1 MHGAEACV
9 NFVFR
14 RDELLV
20 EETSAVLPDTALC
33 VQIGVAAAA
42 LQPIWA
48 MPGSPCRTVHVEP
61 GVEPPQGYAFRK
73 LRSLFGVLDDE
84 RMALAGRAYQIAEWA
99 RTHRFCGVCGTPAER
114 VPTEFCLRCPSCGFS
129 AYPRISPAMMV
140 LIRKGDS
147 ILLARHTT
155 TATSRYT
162 ALAGFVEPGESI
174 EQTIHREVHEEVGLK
189 VGNLQYFGSQSWPFP
204 HSLMVAFTADYVS
217 GDIRVQ
223 EDEIADARWFGPG
236 DPMPEIAPRISIAG
250 WLIRANLPMG
260 WSAP

>member
-1 MHGAEACV
+1 M

-20 EETSAVLPDTALC
+20 EETSSVLPDTALC
-33 VQIGVAAAA
+33 ASIGLAPAA
-42 LQPIWA
+42 LQPVWLQ
-48 MPGSPCRTVHVEP
+48 PGSPYRTVHVEP
-61 GVEPPQGYAFRK
+61 GTEAPEGYAFKK
-73 LRSLFGVLDDE
+73 LRSLFGVFDDE
-84 RMALAGRAYQIAEWA
+84 GMALAGRAYQIAEWA

-114 VPTEFCLRCPSCGFS
+114 LGHEFCLRCPSCGFS

-155 TATSRYT
+155 NAASRYT

-174 EQTIHREVHEEVGLK
+174 EQTVHREVLEEVGLK
-189 VGNLQYFGSQSWPFP
+189 VGNLRYFGSQSWPFP

-236 DPMPEIAPRISIAG
+236 DPMPDIPARISIAG
-250 WLIRANLPMG
+250 WLVRANLPMG

>member
-1 MHGAEACV
+1 V

-14 RDELLV
+14 RDELLI
-20 EETSAVLPDTALC
+20 EEVSSVLPDIALC
-33 VQIGVAAAA
+33 ERIGLREEI
-42 LQPIWA
+42 LQPIWVL
-48 MPGSPCRTVHVEP
+48 PDSPHRTVHVEP
-61 GVEPPQGYAFRK
+61 GVDAPQGYAFRK

-84 RMALAGRAYQIAEWA
+84 RMALAGRAYQIAEWT
-99 RTHRFCGVCGTPAER
+99 RTHRYCGVCGTPPER
-114 VPTEFCLRCPSCGFS
+114 LPTEFCLRCPSCGFA

-140 LIRKGDS
+140 LVRKGDS

-155 TATSRYT
+155 TPTARYT

-174 EQTIHREVHEEVGLK
+174 EQTIHREVYEEVGLK
-189 VGNLQYFGSQSWPFP
+189 VGNLRYFGSQSWPFP

-236 DPMPEIAPRISIAG
+236 DPMPDIAARISIAG
-250 WLIRANLPMG
+250 SLIRANLPMG
-260 WSAP
+260 WTAP

>member
-1 MHGAEACV
+1 
-9 NFVFR
+9 
-14 RDELLV
+14 
-20 EETSAVLPDTALC
+20 
-33 VQIGVAAAA
+33 VA
-42 LQPIWA
+42 
-48 MPGSPCRTVHVEP
+48 H
-61 GVEPPQGYAFRK
+61 
-73 LRSLFGVLDDE
+73 
-84 RMALAGRAYQIAEWA
+84 
-99 RTHRFCGVCGTPAER
+99 
-114 VPTEFCLRCPSCGFS
+114 EFCLHCPSCGFS

-174 EQTIHREVHEEVGLK
+174 EETVHREVYEEVGLK
-189 VGNLQYFGSQSWPFP
+189 VGNLQYFGSQPWPFP

-236 DPMPEIAPRISIAG
+236 DPMPDIAPRISIAG

-260 WSAP
+260 WTAP

>member
-1 MHGAEACV
+1 M

-20 EETSAVLPDTALC
+20 EEASSVLPDLDAC
-33 VQIGVAAAA
+33 AEAGVAAGA
-42 LQPIWA
+42 LQPVWA
-48 MPGSPCRTVHVEP
+48 APESPARTVHVEP
-61 GVEPPQGYAFRK
+61 GVEPPQGYAFKK
-73 LRSLFGVLDDE
+73 LRSLFGVFDDE

-99 RTHRFCGVCGTPAER
+99 RTHRFCGACGTATVR
-114 VPTEFCLRCPSCGFS
+114 VASEFCQRCPACGFS

-174 EQTIHREVHEEVGLK
+174 EQTVHREVFEEVGLK
-189 VGNLQYFGSQSWPFP
+189 VGNLKYFGSQSWPFP
-204 HSLMVAFTADYVS
+204 HSLMVAYTAEYVS

-236 DPMPEIAPRISIAG
+236 DPMPDIAPRISIAG
-250 WLIRANLPMG
+250 WLIRAHLPAG
-260 WSAP
+260 WEAP

>member
-1 MHGAEACV
+1 M

-20 EETSAVLPDTALC
+20 EEASSVLPDTALC
-33 VQIGVAAAA
+33 ERIGLAPAA
-42 LQPIWA
+42 LQRVSMTPD
-48 MPGSPCRTVHVEP
+48 SPYRTVHVEP
-61 GVEPPQGYAFRK
+61 GIEAPQGYAFKK
-73 LRSLFGVLDDE
+73 LRSLFGVFDDE
-84 RMALAGRAYQIAEWA
+84 RMALAGRAYQISEWA
-99 RTHRFCGVCGTPAER
+99 RTHRFCGACGTPTER
-114 VPTEFCLRCPSCGFS
+114 VSHEFCLRCPSCGFS

-147 ILLARHTT
+147 ILLAKHTT
-155 TATSRYT
+155 TATARYT

-174 EQTIHREVHEEVGLK
+174 EQTVHREVYEEVGLK

-236 DPMPEIAPRISIAG
+236 DPMPDIAPRISIAG
-250 WLIRANLPMG
+250 WLIGANLPMG
-260 WSAP
+260 WSVP

>member
-1 MHGAEACV
+1 M

-20 EETSAVLPDTALC
+20 EEESSVLPDTALC
-33 VQIGVAAAA
+33 AQIGLAPAA
-42 LQPIWA
+42 LQPIWTL
-48 MPGSPCRTVHVEP
+48 PGSPYRTVHVEP
-61 GVEPPQGYAFRK
+61 GMDAPKGYAFKK

-84 RMALAGRAYQIAEWA
+84 SMALAGRAYQIAEWA
-99 RTHRFCGVCGTPAER
+99 RTHKFCGVCGTPPER
-114 VPTEFCLRCPSCGFS
+114 LQTEFCMRCPQCGFS

-217 GDIRVQ
+217 GEIRVQ

-236 DPMPEIAPRISIAG
+236 DAMPEIAPRISVAG

>member
-1 MHGAEACV
+1 V

-20 EETSAVLPDTALC
+20 EEASSVLPDLALC
-33 VQIGVAAAA
+33 ERIGLASPA
-42 LQPIWA
+42 LQAIWSV
-48 MPGSPCRTVHVEP
+48 PDSPYRTAHVDPTLEAP
-61 GVEPPQGYAFRK
+61 EGYAFKK

-99 RTHRFCGVCGTPAER
+99 RTHRFCGACGTPAER
-114 VPTEFCLRCPSCGFS
+114 VPHEFCLRCPACGFS

-162 ALAGFVEPGESI
+162 ARASKRPC
-174 EQTIHREVHEEVGLK
+174 
-189 VGNLQYFGSQSWPFP
+189 
-204 HSLMVAFTADYVS
+204 TAKS
-217 GDIRVQ
+217 SRK
-223 EDEIADARWFGPG
+223 
-236 DPMPEIAPRISIAG
+236 
-250 WLIRANLPMG
+250 
-260 WSAP
+260 SA